1 VPIARNPEGDLLVAH
16 AAGVSTWSGQEGL
29 GSSDSPSLARY
40 LETYRDKMLQGKLE
54 HVEDCG
60 IMEVS

>member
-1 VPIARNPEGDLLVAH
+1 MGGV
-16 AAGVSTWSGQEGL
+16 AGVSTWSSEDGL
-29 GSSDSPSLARY
+29 GSCDSPSLARY
-40 LETYRDKMLQGKLE
+40 LEFYRDKMLQGKLE